1 MTLQIMSLPDLQELG
16 MAAAWPD
23 VAKAIAEYERL
34 KARHDVAAAEL
45 HGLLQSRPAAIEADR
60 TAYAAALRA
69 GRDDPGEAA
78 LSKLNT
84 RVTAASRKSEALALA
99 VESAA
104 KDIADAV
111 DKRRPDLAHDVDEII
126 GRDHEALQEAVTS
139 WEAARTTLAAHRALR
154 GWIGSF
160 PARTKWVPGATPPIG
175 DLIGRNG
182 EPVSHPELAAA
193 LRVDAE
199 PQSGVIHTAQPDP
212 AAA

>member
-1 MTLQIMSLPDLQELG
+1 MTQIMSLPNLEELG
-16 MAAAWPD
+16 MAAAMPD

-34 KARHDVAAAEL
+34 QARHSGASADL
-45 HGLLQSRPAAIEADR
+45 HELLQARPAAIEADR

-99 VESAA
+99 VQSAA

-111 DKRRPDLAHDVDEII
+111 DKRRPELAYDVDEII
-126 GRDHEALQEAVTS
+126 GRDHEALQEAVTR

-160 PARTKWVPGATPPIG
+160 PARTKFVPGATPPIG

-182 EPVSHPELAAA
+182 DPISHSEIAAA

-199 PQSGVIHTAQPDP
+199 PQSGLILPSEPDP